1 MSADGP
7 AYWGRDHHGPDFWS
21 PGSVF
26 DTMLRLRRGDDL
38 PHLKRI
44 TIPEGGTVE
53 LSSEDFLDP
62 PAEAEA
68 DQPQPADPR

>member
-1 MSADGP
+1 MSSLGGDP
-7 AYWGRDHHGPDFWS
+7 HGAS
-21 PGSVF
+21 QG
-26 DTMLRLRRGDDL
+26 DTLLRLRRGEDL

-62 PAEAEA
+62 PADE
-68 DQPQPADPR
+68 PQPADPR

>member
-1 MSADGP
+1 MASSLAGDP
-7 AYWGRDHHGPDFWS
+7 HGASLP
-21 PGSVF
+21 
-26 DTMLRLRRGDDL
+26 DTMLRLRRGEDL
-38 PHLKRI
+38 SHLKRI

-62 PAEAEA
+62 PAEA

>member
-1 MSADGP
+1 MASSLAGDP
-7 AYWGRDHHGPDFWS
+7 HGASLPD
-21 PGSVF
+21 
-26 DTMLRLRRGDDL
+26 TLLRLRRGEDL

-62 PAEAEA
+62 PAEA
-68 DQPQPADPR
+68 DQPQAADPR